1 MAESTSGILI
11 PVRLRSKNDTTQ
23 YPRELTELDGKLY
36 FGGEILNPATVI
48 KNSTGTTIGSGPEIT
63 MPDAT
68 DSVLGL
74 VKLSSTTPKSSTS
87 SGSAGI
93 ATTAARAD
101 HTHPAQTTVANADKA
116 TSDAEGQTIASTYIK
131 SLSISGKVITITKGD
146 NTTSTITTQ
155 DTTYPVATQ
164 TDNGLMSSTDKIKID
179 GIESGAQANVIESI
193 TSSNLSI
200 STITDKSMSI
210 NLEWGEF

>member
-87 SGSAGI
+87 SGSAGT

-116 TSDAEGQTIASTYIK
+116 TSDAKGQTIASTYIK

-146 NTTSTITTQ
+146 NTYS
-155 DTTYPVATQ
+155 VATQ